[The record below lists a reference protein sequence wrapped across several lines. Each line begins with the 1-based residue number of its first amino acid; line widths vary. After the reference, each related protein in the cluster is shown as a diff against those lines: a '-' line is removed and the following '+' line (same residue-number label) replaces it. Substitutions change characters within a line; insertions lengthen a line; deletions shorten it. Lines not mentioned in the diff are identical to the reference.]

1 MSVNSIGY
9 FGIFGGG
16 YISEE
21 TKRKLRALGI
31 DPINVTSESQAQ
43 ILIRDALKKQ
53 TLTEV
58 QTFEQ
63 KMVSES
69 ESELKDNG
77 DTIFEM
83 MNMTA
88 NVNRYILG
96 LG

>member
-16 YISEE
+16 YLSEE

-31 DPINVTSESQAQ
+31 DPVNVTSESQAQ

-53 TLTEV
+53 KLNEV

-69 ESELKDNG
+69 ESELKDCE
-77 DTIFEM
+77 DTVFRM

-96 LG
+96 L

>member
-31 DPINVTSESQAQ
+31 DPVNVTSESQAQ
-43 ILIRDALKKQ
+43 ILIRDALRKQ
-53 TLTEV
+53 KLTEV
-58 QTFEQ
+58 ETFEQ
-63 KMVSES
+63 KMITES
-69 ESELKDNG
+69 ESELHKNQDAV
-77 DTIFEM
+77 FQM

-96 LG
+96 L

>member
-1 MSVNSIGY
+1 MSVNGIGY

-16 YISEE
+16 YLSEE

-31 DPINVTSESQAQ
+31 DPVNVTSESQAK

-53 TLTEV
+53 ALTEV
-58 QTFEQ
+58 EAFEQ
-63 KMVSES
+63 KMISEA
-69 ESELKDNG
+69 ESELKNNS
-77 DTIFEM
+77 DTVFQM

-96 LG
+96 L

>member
-1 MSVNSIGY
+1 MSVNSVGY

-16 YISEE
+16 YLSEE

-31 DPINVTSESQAQ
+31 DPVNVTSESQAQ

-53 TLTEV
+53 KATEV
-58 QTFEQ
+58 ESFEQ
-63 KMVSES
+63 KMISEA
-69 ESELKDNG
+69 ESELKNNG
-77 DTIFEM
+77 DAVFQM

-96 LG
+96 L

>member
-1 MSVNSIGY
+1 MSVNGIGY

-16 YISEE
+16 YLSEE

-31 DPINVTSESQAQ
+31 DPVNVTSESQAK

-53 TLTEV
+53 ALTEV
-58 QTFEQ
+58 ETFEQ
-63 KMVSES
+63 KMISEA
-69 ESELKDNG
+69 ESELKNNS
-77 DTIFEM
+77 DTVFQM

-96 LG
+96 L

>member
-16 YISEE
+16 YLSEE

-31 DPINVTSESQAQ
+31 DPVTVTSESQAR
-43 ILIRDALKKQ
+43 ILIKEALKNQ
-53 TLTEV
+53 ALNEV

-63 KMVSES
+63 KMVKES
-69 ESELKDNG
+69 ESELKDNE
-77 DTIFEM
+77 DAVFQM

-96 LG
+96 L